1 MDTLKRIGKFV
12 FWLVLILVGI
22 SLLFTGVGTL
32 AEKFNWKIGNKTEV
46 KVDNLE
52 NGMSEGVF
60 GDYTYDEVNKVQ
72 IDVDAPTY
80 PDIMQQFIVQDLGN
94 YVVIYREAKDNNGNT
109 IYPNLL
115 FAKTANGLVWDG
127 AIGINCTVDTN
138 WWSGKQNLDNP
149 DFTLSNKIE
158 VYEFEDSNW
167 YGGALAGLSFGL
179 YSINNQ
185 FDHSNIVTFSDFQID
200 FCTDFYNMNSVVFG
214 VKSFNKEERVNRL
227 YNSTR
232 YYLVNNVVIPY
243 FFELMEGAQMF
254 VDKSNLNTTQYDVYT
269 LGRLNAYCTYLY
281 NYSKDLQNDEYKL
294 LSLNNYF
301 LKPIPTD
308 EISNYPVPEN
318 KQAEYNGKKYYLAY
332 NCDIFAKTYFIKQPT
347 NIKRDIEKVEKTT
360 TEIYI
365 EKPITVNKVY
375 STLTVSLNNKQNSDL
390 THLNLTNNPV
400 TIDFGD
406 KKLTFNT
413 IDLLSKSQTIVL
425 EKNKTYNYKIN
436 SNELVFDNYS
446 GSFKLTENAQS
457 LNFDYSYLYGYV
469 SVGVGL
475 NPITSTNAAGYDL
488 SKNPVKIV
496 LVGINGEGTYE
507 LVFDDNSKVLKLVN
521 FLIKKGAYT
530 YSILSDSLIFS
541 STTGEMIISND
552 LREFW
557 FNFAIPGYTGD
568 FNVSLT
574 IESHTTDVEDYVFG
588 IELSKNLVSKL
599 NDVLG
604 ENYTQRFSVID
615 ENNNVVYS
623 SEILR
628 GSSNGPISLTSFIAE
643 LLDENKDYKVHTVFF
658 SDTNDELFLVLPIAE
673 FTYTPNT
680 AFEFNYDIKTFN

>member
-12 FWLVLILVGI
+12 FWLVIILVGI

-72 IDVDAPTY
+72 NDVDAPIY

-94 YVVIYREAKDNNGNT
+94 YVVIYRESKDNNGNT

-185 FDHSNIVTFSDFQID
+185 FDNSNIVTFSDFQVD
-200 FCTDFYNMNSVVFG
+200 FCSDFYNMSSFAFG
-214 VKSFNKEERVNRL
+214 IKSFNKEERVNRL

-254 VDKSNLNTTQYDVYT
+254 VDKSNLDTTQYDVYT

-281 NYSKDLQNDEYKL
+281 QYSKSLQIDEYKL

-318 KQAEYNGKKYYLAY
+318 KQGDYNGKKYYLAY

-347 NIKRDIEKVEKTT
+347 NIKRDVEKVEKTT

-365 EKPITVNKVY
+365 EKPITVNKAY
-375 STLTVSLNNKQNSDL
+375 STLTVSLNNKQNSNL

-413 IDLLSKSQTIVL
+413 IESLSKSQTIVL
-425 EKNKTYNYKIN
+425 EKNKTYSYKIN

-469 SVGVGL
+469 SVGIGL
-475 NPITSTNAAGYDL
+475 NPITSTTTGAYDL

-496 LVGINGEGTYE
+496 LVGTNGEGTYE
-507 LVFDDNSKVLKLVN
+507 YTFDDNSQVLKQTNQL
-521 FLIKKGAYT
+521 LKKGTYT
-530 YSILSDSLIFS
+530 YSILSDILIFS
-541 STTGEMIISND
+541 SNTGEMTVTND
-552 LREFW
+552 MREFW
-557 FNFAIPGYTGD
+557 FNFAVPGYVGEFNIVTSVVSESNND
-568 FNVSLT
+568 FGT
-574 IESHTTDVEDYVFG
+574 YVFSVS
-588 IELSKNLVSKL
+588 ISDEVLSKIST
-599 NDVLG
+599 VLDDSY
-604 ENYTQRFSVID
+604 ELRVFIID
-615 ENNNVVYS
+615 ENNLVVD
-623 SEILR
+623 
-628 GSSNGPISLTSFIAE
+628 SFVTEDEGMFDGYTQVGNSYFI
-643 LLDENKDYKVHTVFF
+643 ENKKYKIQHVFV
-658 SDTNDELFLVLPIAE
+658 STTKSELFLVLPITE
-673 FTYTPNT
+673 FTYTTDNHIIID
-680 AFEFNYDIKTFN
+680 YDIEELN